1 MAAQVGGVG
10 RVAGRIEGLSEPRV
24 APAVLGE
31 AMGDLHDRARRPF
44 GQPAPP
50 KKAEAVLGMKDELAL
65 RHRLPPPGAFP
76 IESSP

>member
-44 GQPAPP
+44 GKPAPR
-50 KKAEAVLGMKDELAL
+50 KKAVTVVGTKGELAL
-65 RHRLPPPGAFP
+65 RHRLPPPRSLP
-76 IESSP
+76 Y